1 MELAKCEE
9 DQEQIQVA
17 IEHLRKALALD
28 DGHVYQERLEVA
40 LHRLELRAELYQQP
54 ERLED
59 QAAMIIEQARKA
71 DSGTMRMKRSLLVRA
86 GQALAPDAFLL
97 VLEGESDT
105 KGNIFLPTYSILS
118 LYCNCIT
125 KC

>member
-1 MELAKCEE
+1 MLFLYSLLMQLRCQVHMELAKCEE
-9 DQEQIQVA
+9 DGEQIQVA
-17 IEHLRKALALD
+17 IEHLKKALALD
-28 DGHVYQERLEVA
+28 DGNVYQERLEVA

-105 KGNIFLPTYSILS
+105 KGLF
-118 LYCNCIT
+118 
-125 KC
+125 